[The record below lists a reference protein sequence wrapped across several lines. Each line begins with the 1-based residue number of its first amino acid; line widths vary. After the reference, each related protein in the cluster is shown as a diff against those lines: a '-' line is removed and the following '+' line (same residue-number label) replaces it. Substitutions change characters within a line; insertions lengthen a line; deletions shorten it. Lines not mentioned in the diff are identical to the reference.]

1 MAVVFAA
8 GLPPRREDDSIVDAD
23 AVVVVAIN
31 KTKRSARLQTE
42 MIILEF
48 IIVACVVSWVDDVL
62 ACRMSN
68 DAFRICR
75 I

>member
-1 MAVVFAA
+1 MAVAA

-31 KTKRSARLQTE
+31 KTKRSARLQAE

-48 IIVACVVSWVDDVL
+48 IILCVVVSWLGWVGL
-62 ACRMSN
+62 G
-68 DAFRICR
+68 
-75 I
+75 